1 MTPDIL
7 SEDNPFIIKESR
19 LSIAYE
25 KPFTLQGGAIALCEK
40 GSATLVINGTPY
52 EFTPGCE
59 TNLFTGMIL
68 YIPQHSEDFKTT
80 LFYCSQDMLNM
91 AHWKFESF
99 FFEDL
104 SSHPVHR
111 HTKETGNATKAC
123 FTMIEMA
130 YAEDNRYKRV
140 IVTNLLRNL
149 LLSAYDKIQRNVN
162 EPKKEEESRNR
173 KDDLYNKFLEKVA
186 KHCIHHHDVEY
197 YAGRL
202 DISPRYLSTITR
214 EIAGQSPKDIID
226 TSIVQEIK
234 ILLSFSD
241 MTLQQIADQLRFP
254 DQSYLGRYFK
264 RLAGKSPLE
273 YRKSGLSL

>member
-25 KPFTLQGGAIALCEK
+25 KPFTLQGGAVALCER
-40 GSATLVINGTPY
+40 GHATLVINGTPY
-52 EFTPGCE
+52 EFSPGSE
-59 TNLFTGMIL
+59 ANIFTGMTL
-68 YIPQHSEDFKTT
+68 YIPEHSDDFKTL
-80 LFYCSQDMLNM
+80 LFYCSQDMLEM
-91 AHWKFESF
+91 AQWKFESF
-99 FFEDL
+99 FFNDL
-104 SSHPVHR
+104 SSHPVHK
-111 HTKETGNATKAC
+111 HSKETGNATRAC
-123 FTMIEMA
+123 FTMIEA
-130 YAEDNRYKRV
+130 CYSEDNRYKRI

-162 EPKKEEESRNR
+162 EPKKEQTKTRKEE
-173 KDDLYNKFLEKVA
+173 LYDKFIEKVA

-202 DISPRYLSTITR
+202 DISPRYLGTITR
-214 EIAGQSPKDIID
+214 EIDGQSPKDIID
-226 TSIVQEIK
+226 TYIVQEIK
-234 ILLSFSD
+234 SLLSFSD

-273 YRKSGLSL
+273 YRKGGLSM

>member
-25 KPFTLQGGAIALCEK
+25 KPFTIEGGAVVLCEK
-40 GSATLVINGTPY
+40 GNATMVINGIPY
-52 EFTPGCE
+52 EFLPGCE
-59 TNLFTGMIL
+59 ANLFTGMTL
-68 YIPQHSEDFKTT
+68 YIPEHSDDFKTT
-80 LFYCSQDMLNM
+80 LFFYNQDMLHM

-99 FFEDL
+99 FFNEL
-104 SSHPVHR
+104 STHPVHKHNR
-111 HTKETGNATKAC
+111 EHGNSTKAC
-123 FTMIEMA
+123 FTMIETA
-130 YAEDNRYKRV
+130 YAEDNRYKRI

-162 EPKKEEESRNR
+162 EPQKLPTKNRKEELFE
-173 KDDLYNKFLEKVA
+173 KFIEKVT

-202 DISPRYLSTITR
+202 NISPRYLGAITR
-214 EIAGQSPKDIID
+214 EIDGQSPKDIID
-226 TSIVQEIK
+226 TYIVQEIK

-273 YRKSGLSL
+273 YRKSSVTM